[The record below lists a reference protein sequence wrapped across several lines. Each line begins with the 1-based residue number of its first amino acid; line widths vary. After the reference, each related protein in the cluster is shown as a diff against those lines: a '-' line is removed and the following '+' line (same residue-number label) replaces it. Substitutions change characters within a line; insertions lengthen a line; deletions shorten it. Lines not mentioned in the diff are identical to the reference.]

1 MFELLLLVFAAAF
14 GFAAAGS
21 ISALLQWLTN
31 RPVVF
36 AVPEGGAIGYL
47 VAALKFM
54 LAGPYIVVQ
63 ASFRA
68 RFVDQK
74 SWGVLGGGITIAA
87 IWSICTGILLID
99 LMLRLGA
106 LG

>member
-14 GFAAAGS
+14 GFAAAGTS
-21 ISALLQWLTN
+21 SALLQWLTK

-36 AVPEGGAIGYL
+36 AAPEGGAIGY
-47 VAALKFM
+47 VAAALKFM
-54 LAGPYIVVQ
+54 LTGPYIVVQ

-74 SWGVLGGGITIAA
+74 SWGFLGGGITIAA
-87 IWSICTGILLID
+87 IWSACTGILLID
-99 LMLRLGA
+99 LMLRIGA